1 MNKQKEDLN
10 FELARIKDK
19 VTAGKLLNEEDLKI
33 ILLNLLSEEDLN
45 EG

>member
-10 FELARIKDK
+10 FELARIKNK
-19 VTAGKLLNEEDLKI
+19 VTAGNLLNEEDLKI

>member
-19 VTAGKLLNEEDLKI
+19 TTAGNLLNEEDLKI